1 MNPETLGYKI
11 ITANNWGQI
20 DPCNDSQLIFYD
32 QTIPCSTILGYMNTD
47 HMTVSVP
54 IARNHAIVSAMVLN
68 KNVCPREVMMETI
81 LRYVETDL

>member
-1 MNPETLGYKI
+1 
-11 ITANNWGQI
+11 
-20 DPCNDSQLIFYD
+20 
-32 QTIPCSTILGYMNTD
+32 MNTD